1 MKRTGFVI
9 GNGTSRKK
17 FKLENL
23 VDKGLMYACNAVYRE
38 FCPNVLVAVDPK
50 MIHEIVGAN
59 FQYECEVWTNY
70 NKAFEKYVGLNY
82 FNPNKG
88 WSSGPTALYKAVLD
102 GCEDIYIL
110 GFDYVGLENGA
121 KVNNIYAGS
130 KNYKAIHEPATY
142 YGNWLRQTETI
153 LRDHSDREFI
163 RVVGKKDYNPNNFNN
178 FNNYKTISYKEF
190 EEYLDK

>member
-1 MKRTGFVI
+1 MRRTGFVI
-9 GNGTSRKK
+9 GNGTSRRK
-17 FKLENL
+17 FDLNNL
-23 VDKGLMYACNAVYRE
+23 IDRGLIYACNAVYRE

-102 GCEDIYIL
+102 GCQDIYTL
-110 GFDYVGLENGA
+110 GFDFVGLENGA
-121 KVNNIYAGS
+121 RVNNIYAGS
-130 KNYKAIHEPATY
+130 KNYKARHEPATY

-153 LRDHSDREFI
+153 IRENSDRRFI
-163 RVVGKKDYNPNNFNN
+163 RVMQKDDFVPNNLNQYSN
-178 FNNYKTISYKEF
+178 FTNITYKEF
-190 EEYLDK
+190 NNRIDK